1 MKMSINPANK
11 ALVDTNIIIRA
22 LIDRNDVFNDIVET
36 YSEVHIPLSIFFETV
51 FVLEKIYKQARP
63 IIVDYI
69 STIISYENILAEKE
83 ILKEILEIYLDR
95 AGLSIIDCFLLAYS
109 NTHKL
114 ELKTFDKDL
123 AKQ

>member
-1 MKMSINPANK
+1 MSINPANK

>member
-1 MKMSINPANK
+1 MSINPANK

-69 STIISYENILAEKE
+69 STIISYENILTEKE
-83 ILKEILEIYLDR
+83 ILKKILEIYLDR

-123 AKQ
+123 AK

>member
-1 MKMSINPANK
+1 MSINPANK

-69 STIISYENILAEKE
+69 STIISYENILTEKE
-83 ILKEILEIYLDR
+83 ILKKILEIYLDR
-95 AGLSIIDCFLLAYS
+95 TELSIIDCFLLAYS

-123 AKQ
+123 AK